1 MRHRNHSKR
10 LARKPAQSRLLL
22 KNLVTSVLLYEKV
35 RTTKKRAQVARSIV
49 DKVITIGKT
58 KRPDLAIRQINL
70 VVTDDNACRKI
81 LEVLKERYT
90 KRTSGFTRMVPVGQR
105 HGDGALMVDLILVDA
120 AEPVVQKEEKAAPK
134 KAAVKKPT
142 SKKTTPKE

>member
-58 KRPDLAIRQINL
+58 KRVDLAIRQINL

-105 HGDGALMVDLILVDA
+105 HGDGALMVDLMLVDA
-120 AEPVVQKEEKAAPK
+120 AAPVVQKEEKVTTK
-134 KAAVKKPT
+134 KPAVKKST